1 MEKKNI
7 KGSVKIS
14 VNIIV
19 VVLIAVALMLFNI
32 FVLDDISS
40 GGHRDLQYW
49 VIKIVTAIATLMLM
63 FSTANITEESLKNRN
78 KDYAERIKSLDDHYQ
93 NIMKGGENEK
103 IDLYIKNLNV
113 KAKYLAHIKKYKL
126 ILAHTKNK
134 KRREKYEA
142 LLIMSP
148 EEVWGLERPRVRYN
162 KITWSDLAAGTITA
176 EDGSDDNDL
185 HLHRVRIGAKKVLSK
200 ALFVAAAGCYLP
212 DFIYHFN
219 EFTPAMIL
227 PLIMRFIVIL
237 LAIYSGIVFGY
248 QMFERLLV
256 VLKRKLKIFSEF
268 RTRTDNNSNMDDVT
282 RYAVTIERDKIVEKL
297 KAKHAAEND
306 DETPLTKQFKPISP
320 GGLVKQIAN
329 KHILKNNR

>member
-1 MEKKNI
+1 MEKRSI
-7 KGSVKIS
+7 KGSMKIS

-19 VVLIAVALMLFNI
+19 VVLIAIALMLFNI
-32 FVLDDISS
+32 FVLDDITS

-49 VIKIVTAIATLMLM
+49 IIKIVTAIATLMIM
-63 FSTANITEESLKNRN
+63 FSTANITEESLKRRN
-78 KDYAERIKSLDDHYQ
+78 ADYAERIRSLDEHYQ

-113 KAKYLAHIKKYKL
+113 RAKYLAHIKKYKL
-126 ILAHTKNK
+126 ILSHIKNK

-148 EEVWGLERPRVRYN
+148 EEVWGLERPRIRYN

-185 HLHRVRIGAKKVLSK
+185 HLHRVRVGAKKVLSK
-200 ALFVAAAGCYLP
+200 AVFVAAAGCYLP

-219 EFTPAMIL
+219 EFTTAMIL

-248 QMFERLLV
+248 QMTDRLLV

-268 RTRTDNNSNMDDVT
+268 RTRTDNAASLTDEE
-282 RYAVTIERDKIVEKL
+282 RYAVKIDSDKVIEKM
-297 KAKHAAEND
+297 KAKFVDN
-306 DETPLTKQFKPISP
+306 
-320 GGLVKQIAN
+320 
-329 KHILKNNR
+329 